1 MIYSGP
7 TVFELGEVAALKL
20 AVKNFRKVE
29 TTLVGS
35 GDDAAVVAVSD
46 GRFFVTTDTMV
57 EGHDFRNQI

>member
-1 MIYSGP
+1 VNYSGP

-35 GDDAAVVAVSD
+35 QLW
-46 GRFFVTTDTMV
+46 
-57 EGHDFRNQI
+57 ERNQSRWWLQW